1 MTILTSMRNA
11 AARAPGPLGEAGTV
25 APVVR
30 FLLEHL
36 QADGGFAGR
45 SPASDLYYTVFAL
58 MALEA
63 LGDAAPA
70 STADYLR
77 TFGDGGGLDLVHLAS
92 LARCRALLAS
102 ADADDP
108 PCQRMLGRLRDHRCP
123 DGGYTHIPGAAAPSA
138 YGGFL
143 ALGAMQDLGCDAA
156 EGEGLG
162 GSIRRLRSA
171 DGAYANAPGL
181 PVGSTS
187 ATAAAVVT
195 LRALGEPVDPAV
207 GLWLLS
213 QRRQGGFLAAPA
225 APAPDLL
232 STATALHA
240 LNALETPPDLGDQ
253 ACLDFVESLWTGRG
267 FRGHWADDA
276 SDCEYTFYGL
286 LALGHL
292 TD

>member
-11 AARAPGPLGEAGTV
+11 AARATGPLGEAGTV
-25 APVVR
+25 TAVAG
-30 FLLEHL
+30 FLREHL

-63 LGDAAPA
+63 LGAAAPA

-123 DGGYTHIPGAAAPSA
+123 DGGYTHIPGAATPSA
-138 YGGFL
+138 YGCFL

-162 GSIRRLRSA
+162 GWIRRLRSG

-207 GLWLLS
+207 GQWLLS
-213 QRRQGGFLAAPA
+213 QRSQGGFLAVVG

-240 LNALETPPDLGDQ
+240 LNALETPPDGADET
-253 ACLDFVESLWTGRG
+253 CLDFVESLWTGSG
-267 FRGHWADDA
+267 FRGHWADQTA
-276 SDCEYTFYGL
+276 DCEYTFYGL

-292 TD
+292 TE